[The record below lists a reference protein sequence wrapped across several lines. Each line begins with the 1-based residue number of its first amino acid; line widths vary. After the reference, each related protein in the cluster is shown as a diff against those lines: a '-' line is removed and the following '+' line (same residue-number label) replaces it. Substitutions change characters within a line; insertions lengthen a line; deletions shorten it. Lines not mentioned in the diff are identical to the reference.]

1 MPSKIDLIFG
11 LSFIVFVS
19 FLSLVLPL
27 MFKVSLVG
35 TFFLMLSLVF
45 GILWGTEVETRVN
58 NLSIAYNRIKEDKN
72 CNCKNNHRN

>member
-11 LSFIVFVS
+11 LSFIVFIT

-35 TFFLMLSLVF
+35 TFFLMISMVF
-45 GILWGTEVETRVN
+45 GILWGTGVETRVN
-58 NLSIAYNRIKEDKN
+58 NLSVAYNRIKEDKN
-72 CNCKNNHRN
+72 CRCKNCPRN